1 MNELLV
7 IFDVDGTLID
17 GQVQIVSA
25 MHSAFSNLGLP
36 VPERDT
42 ILKTVG
48 LSLPDAFA
56 MLATEHS
63 IAIKTKLVEGYKQ
76 AFIDLRSRNG
86 EGASPMFPGA
96 LDVVRTLSA
105 MDSVFLGIATG
116 KSARGLNHMLDEH
129 GLRPHFDTLHPSDF
143 YPSKP
148 HPMMLEAALE
158 DLGLKPEQA
167 VMVGDTTYDMDMARY
182 AKVARIGVS
191 WGYHSVTSLIAAGAE
206 TVLTGFEHLIP
217 YLKTTGRLQ

>member
-25 MHSAFSNLGLP
+25 MHIAFTALGLP
-36 VPERDT
+36 VPEREH

-63 IAIKTKLVEGYKQ
+63 IATKTKLVEGYKQ
-76 AFIDLRSRNG
+76 AFMDLRSIHG
-86 EGASPMFPGA
+86 EGASPLFPGA
-96 LDVVRTLSA
+96 ADVVRALSA
-105 MDSVFLGIATG
+105 MDGVYLGIATG

-129 GLRPHFDTLHPSDF
+129 GLRPHFDTLHPSDL

-167 VMVGDTTYDMDMARY
+167 VMVGDSTYDMDMARY
-182 AKVARIGVS
+182 ASVDRIGVS
-191 WGYHSVTSLIAAGAE
+191 WGYHSVDALVAAGAE
-206 TVLTGFEHLIP
+206 TVLTGFEDLIP
-217 YLKTTGRLQ
+217 HLQTTGRLP